1 MIMWDNI
8 LAEIVVNLQKVGVGL
23 GIFILMYISNMGASI
38 YYNIKILGDK
48 FSSQKLIDSGIKIA
62 ALAVAII
69 AFCLSVTLVIPW
81 VNYVGLPIPE
91 EFSDVLNMV
100 AMCGVALTGIV
111 KYGKEAFT
119 KISKILN
126 QNSSEETSK

>member
-1 MIMWDNI
+1 MWDDI
-8 LAEIVVNLQKVGVGL
+8 LAEIVVNLQKVGIGL

-38 YYNIKILGDK
+38 YYNIKILGDE
-48 FSSQKLIDSGIKIA
+48 FSSQKLIDSGIKVA
-62 ALAVAII
+62 SLAVAII

>member
-8 LAEIVVNLQKVGVGL
+8 LAQIVDNLQKVGVGL
-23 GIFILMYISNMGASI
+23 GIFVLMYISNMGASI

-62 ALAVAII
+62 SLAVAII

-81 VNYVGLPIPE
+81 FNYVGLPIPE

-100 AMCGVALTGIV
+100 AMCGVALTGII

-126 QNSSEETSK
+126 QDSSEEISK

>member
-8 LAEIVVNLQKVGVGL
+8 LAEIVVNLQKVGIGL

-48 FSSQKLIDSGIKIA
+48 FSSQKLIDSGIKVA
-62 ALAVAII
+62 SLAVAII

-126 QNSSEETSK
+126 

>member
-1 MIMWDNI
+1 MIMWNNI
-8 LAEIVVNLQKVGVGL
+8 LAEIVVNLQKVGIGL

-48 FSSQKLIDSGIKIA
+48 FSSQKLIDSGIKVA
-62 ALAVAII
+62 SLAVAII

>member
-1 MIMWDNI
+1 MWDNI
-8 LAEIVVNLQKVGVGL
+8 LAEIVVNLQKVGIGL

-48 FSSQKLIDSGIKIA
+48 FSSQKLIDSGIKVA
-62 ALAVAII
+62 SLAVAII

-81 VNYVGLPIPE
+81 INYVGLPIPE

-111 KYGKEAFT
+111 KYGKEAFS

>member
-8 LAEIVVNLQKVGVGL
+8 LAEIVVNLQKVGIGL

-126 QNSSEETSK
+126 HDSSEEISK

>member
-1 MIMWDNI
+1 MIMWDDI
-8 LAEIVVNLQKVGVGL
+8 LAEIVVNLQKVGIGL

-48 FSSQKLIDSGIKIA
+48 FSSQKLIDSGIKVA
-62 ALAVAII
+62 SLAVAII

-100 AMCGVALTGIV
+100 AMCGVALTGII

-126 QNSSEETSK
+126 QDSSEEISK

>member
-1 MIMWDNI
+1 MWDNI
-8 LAEIVVNLQKVGVGL
+8 LAEIVVNLQKVGIGL

-48 FSSQKLIDSGIKIA
+48 FSSQKLIDSGIKVA
-62 ALAVAII
+62 SLAVAII

-126 QNSSEETSK
+126 QNNSEETSK

>member
-1 MIMWDNI
+1 MWDNI
-8 LAEIVVNLQKVGVGL
+8 LAEIVVNLQKVGIGL

-48 FSSQKLIDSGIKIA
+48 FSSQKLIDSAIKVA
-62 ALAVAII
+62 SLAVAII
-69 AFCLSVTLVIPW
+69 TFCLSVTLVIPW

-126 QNSSEETSK
+126 QNSSEEASK

>member
-8 LAEIVVNLQKVGVGL
+8 LAEIVVNLQKVGIGL

-38 YYNIKILGDK
+38 YYNIKILGGK
-48 FSSQKLIDSGIKIA
+48 FSSQKLIDSGIKVA
-62 ALAVAII
+62 SLAVAII

-81 VNYVGLPIPE
+81 INYVGLPIPE

>member
-1 MIMWDNI
+1 MWDNI
-8 LAEIVVNLQKVGVGL
+8 LAEIVVNLQKVGIGL

-48 FSSQKLIDSGIKIA
+48 FSSQKLIDSGIKVA
-62 ALAVAII
+62 SLAVAII

-111 KYGKEAFT
+111 KYGKEAFS

-126 QNSSEETSK
+126 

>member
-8 LAEIVVNLQKVGVGL
+8 LAEIVVNLQKVGIGL
-23 GIFILMYISNMGASI
+23 GIFILMYISNMGASM

-48 FSSQKLIDSGIKIA
+48 FSSQKLIDSGIKVA
-62 ALAVAII
+62 SLAVAII

-81 VNYVGLPIPE
+81 INYVGLPIPE

>member
-8 LAEIVVNLQKVGVGL
+8 LAQIVDNLQKVGVGL
-23 GIFILMYISNMGASI
+23 GIFVLMYISNMGASI

-126 QNSSEETSK
+126 HDSSEEISK

>member
-8 LAEIVVNLQKVGVGL
+8 LAEIIVNLQKVGIGL

-48 FSSQKLIDSGIKIA
+48 FSSQKLIDSGIKVA
-62 ALAVAII
+62 SLAVAII

-111 KYGKEAFT
+111 KYGKEAFS

>member
-8 LAEIVVNLQKVGVGL
+8 LAEIVVNLQKVGIGL
-23 GIFILMYISNMGASI
+23 GIFILMYISNMGASM

-48 FSSQKLIDSGIKIA
+48 FSSQKLIDSGIKVA
-62 ALAVAII
+62 SLAVAII

>member
-1 MIMWDNI
+1 MWDNI
-8 LAEIVVNLQKVGVGL
+8 LAEIVVNLQKVGIGL

-48 FSSQKLIDSGIKIA
+48 FSSQKLIDSGIKVA
-62 ALAVAII
+62 SLAVAII

-111 KYGKEAFT
+111 KYGKEAFN

-126 QNSSEETSK
+126 

>member
-1 MIMWDNI
+1 MWDNI
-8 LAEIVVNLQKVGVGL
+8 LTEIVVNLQKVGIGL

-48 FSSQKLIDSGIKIA
+48 FSSQKLIDSGIKVA
-62 ALAVAII
+62 SLAVAII

-126 QNSSEETSK
+126 

>member
-1 MIMWDNI
+1 MWDDI
-8 LAEIVVNLQKVGVGL
+8 LSEIVVNLQKVGIGL

-48 FSSQKLIDSGIKIA
+48 FSSQKLIDSGIKVA
-62 ALAVAII
+62 SLAVAII

-126 QNSSEETSK
+126 

>member
-8 LAEIVVNLQKVGVGL
+8 LSEIVVNLQKVGIGL

-48 FSSQKLIDSGIKIA
+48 FSSQKLIDSGIKVA
-62 ALAVAII
+62 SLAVAII

>member
-8 LAEIVVNLQKVGVGL
+8 LAEIVVNLQKVGIGL

-48 FSSQKLIDSGIKIA
+48 FSSQKLIDSGIKVA
-62 ALAVAII
+62 SLAVAII

-81 VNYVGLPIPE
+81 INYVGLPIPE

-111 KYGKEAFT
+111 KYGKEAFS

>member
-1 MIMWDNI
+1 MIMWDDI
-8 LAEIVVNLQKVGVGL
+8 LAEIVVNLQKVGIGL

-38 YYNIKILGDK
+38 YYNIKILGDE
-48 FSSQKLIDSGIKIA
+48 FSSQKLIDSGIKVA
-62 ALAVAII
+62 SLAVAII

>member
-1 MIMWDNI
+1 MIMWDDI
-8 LAEIVVNLQKVGVGL
+8 LSEIVVNLQKVGIGL

-48 FSSQKLIDSGIKIA
+48 FSSQKLIDSGVKVA
-62 ALAVAII
+62 SLAVAII

-111 KYGKEAFT
+111 KYGKEAFS

>member
-1 MIMWDNI
+1 MWDNI
-8 LAEIVVNLQKVGVGL
+8 LAQIVDNLQKVGVGL
-23 GIFILMYISNMGASI
+23 GIFVLMYISNMGASI

-62 ALAVAII
+62 SLAVAII

-100 AMCGVALTGIV
+100 AMCGVALTGII

-126 QNSSEETSK
+126 QDSSEEISK

>member
-1 MIMWDNI
+1 MIMWDDI
-8 LAEIVVNLQKVGVGL
+8 LSEIVVNLQKVGIGL
-23 GIFILMYISNMGASI
+23 GIFILMYISNMCASI

-48 FSSQKLIDSGIKIA
+48 FSSQKLIDSGIKVA
-62 ALAVAII
+62 SLAVAII

>member
-8 LAEIVVNLQKVGVGL
+8 LTEIVVNLQKVGIGL

-48 FSSQKLIDSGIKIA
+48 FSSQKLIDSGIKVA
-62 ALAVAII
+62 SLAVAII

>member
-8 LAEIVVNLQKVGVGL
+8 LAEIVVNLQKVGIGL

-48 FSSQKLIDSGIKIA
+48 FSSQKLIDSGIKVA
-62 ALAVAII
+62 SLAVAII

-126 QNSSEETSK
+126 QNSSGETSK

>member
-8 LAEIVVNLQKVGVGL
+8 LAEIVVNLQKVGIGL

-38 YYNIKILGDK
+38 YYNIKILGGK
-48 FSSQKLIDSGIKIA
+48 FSSQKLIDSGIKVA
-62 ALAVAII
+62 SLAVAII

>member
-1 MIMWDNI
+1 
-8 LAEIVVNLQKVGVGL
+8 
-23 GIFILMYISNMGASI
+23 MYISNMGASI

-126 QNSSEETSK
+126 QDSSEEISK

>member
-1 MIMWDNI
+1 MWDNI
-8 LAEIVVNLQKVGVGL
+8 LAEIVVNLQKVGIGL
-23 GIFILMYISNMGASI
+23 GIFILMYISNMGASM

-48 FSSQKLIDSGIKIA
+48 FSSQKLIDSGIKVA
-62 ALAVAII
+62 SLAVAII

-126 QNSSEETSK
+126 

>member
-8 LAEIVVNLQKVGVGL
+8 LAEIVVNLQKVGIGL

-62 ALAVAII
+62 SLAVAII

-111 KYGKEAFT
+111 KYGKEAFS

>member
-8 LAEIVVNLQKVGVGL
+8 LAEIVVNLQKVGIGL

-48 FSSQKLIDSGIKIA
+48 FSSQKLIDSGIKVA
-62 ALAVAII
+62 SLAVAII

-81 VNYVGLPIPE
+81 INYVGLPIPE

-126 QNSSEETSK
+126 QNNSEETSK

>member
-8 LAEIVVNLQKVGVGL
+8 LAEIVVNLQKVGIGL

-48 FSSQKLIDSGIKIA
+48 FSSQKLIDSGIKVA
-62 ALAVAII
+62 SLVVAII

>member
-8 LAEIVVNLQKVGVGL
+8 LAEIVVNLQKVGIGL

-48 FSSQKLIDSGIKIA
+48 FSSQKLIDSGIKVA
-62 ALAVAII
+62 SLAVAII

-111 KYGKEAFT
+111 KYGKEAFS

-126 QNSSEETSK
+126 QNNSEETSK

>member
-1 MIMWDNI
+1 MWDNI
-8 LAEIVVNLQKVGVGL
+8 LAEIVVNLQKVGIGL

-48 FSSQKLIDSGIKIA
+48 FSSQKLIDSGINVA
-62 ALAVAII
+62 SLAVAII

-81 VNYVGLPIPE
+81 IYYVGLPIPE

-126 QNSSEETSK
+126 

>member
-1 MIMWDNI
+1 MWDNI

>member
-1 MIMWDNI
+1 MWDNI
-8 LAEIVVNLQKVGVGL
+8 LAEIVVNLQKVGIGL

-48 FSSQKLIDSGIKIA
+48 FSSQKLIDSGIKVA
-62 ALAVAII
+62 SLTVAII

-126 QNSSEETSK
+126 

>member
-1 MIMWDNI
+1 MWDNI
-8 LAEIVVNLQKVGVGL
+8 LAEIVVNLQKVGIGL

-48 FSSQKLIDSGIKIA
+48 FSSQKLIDSGIKVA
-62 ALAVAII
+62 SLAVAII

-126 QNSSEETSK
+126 

>member
-1 MIMWDNI
+1 MWDNI
-8 LAEIVVNLQKVGVGL
+8 LAEIVVNLQKVGIGL

-48 FSSQKLIDSGIKIA
+48 FSSQKLIDSGIKVA
-62 ALAVAII
+62 SLAVAII

-91 EFSDVLNMV
+91 DFSDVLNMV

-111 KYGKEAFT
+111 KYGKEAFS

-126 QNSSEETSK
+126 

>member
-1 MIMWDNI
+1 MWDNI
-8 LAEIVVNLQKVGVGL
+8 LAEIVVNLQKVGIGL

-48 FSSQKLIDSGIKIA
+48 FSSQKLIDSGIKVA
-62 ALAVAII
+62 SLAVAII

-81 VNYVGLPIPE
+81 INYVGLPIPE

-111 KYGKEAFT
+111 KYGREAFS